1 MPVRTP
7 GSMTQGL
14 TPKCRSDIRRRLAVT
29 LGTTD
34 EMAIPV
40 ICCSVGVT
48 PCQPRNWRR
57 RRASSSD
64 VRSATVTIRQWSMRS
79 NSLLSGSG
87 GPKRPATVWVLPTS
101 MASSICV
108 TVLFEVEADV
118 EHRRRVGEG
127 TDGDEIGSGGGVGDH
142 ALEGDSAR
150 HLDGEGA
157 AGDAHRLGD
166 FVGGHVVD
174 EDE

>member
-1 MPVRTP
+1 
-7 GSMTQGL
+7 MTQGT
-14 TPKCRSDIRRRLAVT
+14 TPKCRSDIWRRAAVT

-34 EMAIPV
+34 EMAMPST
-40 ICCSVGVT
+40 CSIGAT

-79 NSLLSGSG
+79 PSLLSGSW

-101 MASSICV
+101 MASSIWV

-118 EHRRRVGEG
+118 EHRRRVCEDA
-127 TDGDEIGSGGGVGDH
+127 DGDQVGAGGGVGGH
-142 ALEGDSAR
+142 GVER
-150 HLDGEGA
+150 
-157 AGDAHRLGD
+157 DA
-166 FVGGHVVD
+166 
-174 EDE
+174 